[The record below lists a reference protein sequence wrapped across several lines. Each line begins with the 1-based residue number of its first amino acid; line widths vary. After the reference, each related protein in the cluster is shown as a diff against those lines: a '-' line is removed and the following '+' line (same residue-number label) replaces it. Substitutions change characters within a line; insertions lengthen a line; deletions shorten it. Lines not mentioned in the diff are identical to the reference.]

1 MDLVEGVIQNYAWGD
16 LNEIPR
22 LLGRKPNGQ
31 PQAELWFGTHPA
43 APATLVDGR
52 DLQAHAGQLP
62 FLLKVLAAAQPL
74 SLQVHPSGDQAVEGF
89 RRENAAGIALDSP
102 VRIYR
107 DPYAKPE
114 ILIALGRFEALCG
127 IAPPAQ
133 SRKILA
139 TIGPA
144 AAQLDHHLHRDGPEG
159 AIAYLLRERPS
170 ITSLVA
176 AASSVNDPR
185 CRWLRRLELQH
196 PNDPS
201 AAIVLLLNYVSL
213 NAGQAIYLGPG
224 NLHAYLC
231 GVGVEVL
238 ASSDNVVRCGLTPKH
253 VDIEEAIRVIDPTP
267 LENPLVV
274 PVLDHDGAW
283 QYPVPT
289 TEFDV
294 SRFEI
299 RGSQQWVASSPELL
313 LCTAGTLSELRSGE
327 CAVVLKDERVELVGS
342 ATLFR
347 IRHINRRR

>member
-16 LNEIPR
+16 TNEIPR

-52 DLQAHAGQLP
+52 DLQAHVGQLP

-74 SLQVHPSGDQAVEGF
+74 SLQVHPSGHQAVEGF
-89 RRENAAGIALDSP
+89 RRENAGGIPLDSP
-102 VRIYR
+102 ERIYR

-114 ILIALGRFEALCG
+114 ILIALGRFETLCG
-127 IAPPAQ
+127 IAPTAT

-144 AAQLDHHLHRDGPEG
+144 AAQLDHHLHRDGPAG
-159 AIAYLLRERPS
+159 AIAYILRERPS
-170 ITSLVA
+170 IAALVA
-176 AASSVNDPR
+176 AASGINDPR

-201 AAIVLLLNYVSL
+201 AAIVLLLNYVALS
-213 NAGQAIYLGPG
+213 AGQAIYLGPG
-224 NLHAYLC
+224 NLHAYLH

-253 VDIEEAIRVIDPTP
+253 VDVEEALRVIDPTP
-267 LENPLVV
+267 LESPLVI
-274 PVLDHDGAW
+274 PVLDQEGAW

-294 SRFEI
+294 SRVEV
-299 RGSQQWVASSPELL
+299 RGSHHWVASSPELL
-313 LCTAGTLSELRSGE
+313 LCTAGSLTELNTGE
-327 CAVVLKDERVELVGS
+327 CAVVLKGERVELIGS
-342 ATLFR
+342 ATIFR
-347 IRHINRRR
+347 IRHVNRRR